1 MSLPTVT
8 ISHARP
14 AKRLGGFGLVAAGF
28 TNAYQPA
35 DLSLPPF
42 LTPLPSP
49 PPPGRGHTQTHIEA
63 SIVRQVTGLTRCTQ
77 WRALKVSPHG
87 GQVGQA

>member
-1 MSLPTVT
+1 MSLPRLT
-8 ISHARP
+8 ISHAHH
-14 AKRLGGFGLVAAGF
+14 AKTLGGFGLVTGGF

-49 PPPGRGHTQTHIEA
+49 PPPRRGHTQTHMSRRRVA
-63 SIVRQVTGLTRCTQ
+63 SV
-77 WRALKVSPHG
+77 
-87 GQVGQA
+87 